1 MPEPTKGFDPWANE
15 PPTADTR
22 EEEEAPA
29 HNELPEGSEITR
41 EVTSIGPPG
50 LDIGGDRNWVEIT
63 EWRAT
68 ADPEGFIVEI
78 TFDEVERL
86 FKQLL
91 GGK

>member
-1 MPEPTKGFDPWANE
+1 MPEATEGFDPWANE
-15 PPTADTR
+15 PSST
-22 EEEEAPA
+22 EEEETPA
-29 HNELPEGSEITR
+29 QNELPPGSEVVT

-50 LDIGGDRNWVEIT
+50 LDIGGDRHWVEVT

-68 ADPEGFIVEI
+68 SDKEGFMVEI

-86 FKQLL
+86 FQQLL